1 MEIKTEKL
9 FEWWRAAYSKSIS
22 CCFHL
27 RIGRYDNWIPKSLKI
42 SRKLR
47 SFISL
52 VRSMGFHIGSL
63 RHTWRTVSVL
73 FIDCDPNLPPIE
85 GKMIYSVDKV
95 TFSGAHF
102 HFITPMNLNYAFECY
117 AENVWDDTDFF
128 FASASFF
135 CSPFI
140 TKVAM
145 ATTQRRHLFYEFCL
159 NNNILFFFSFQQ
171 NKNNEDKNE
180 IDSWKWWNFENP
192 YTSIRLA
199 VLKMVGL
206 MLIGFTTVAFSTENV
221 AAKHLFSRASII
233 NIKSW

>member
-73 FIDCDPNLPPIE
+73 FIDCEPNLPPIE

-128 FASASFF
+128 FRLR
-135 CSPFI
+135 FI
-140 TKVAM
+140 F
-145 ATTQRRHLFYEFCL
+145 LFTIYYKGCDGNHSTAAF
-159 NNNILFFFSFQQ
+159 
-171 NKNNEDKNE
+171 
-180 IDSWKWWNFENP
+180 
-192 YTSIRLA
+192 
-199 VLKMVGL
+199 VLRVL
-206 MLIGFTTVAFSTENV
+206 SQ
-221 AAKHLFSRASII
+221 
-233 NIKSW
+233 

>member
-73 FIDCDPNLPPIE
+73 FIDCEPNLPPIE

-128 FASASFF
+128 RLR
-135 CSPFI
+135 FI
-140 TKVAM
+140 F
-145 ATTQRRHLFYEFCL
+145 LFTIYYKGCDGNHSTAAF
-159 NNNILFFFSFQQ
+159 
-171 NKNNEDKNE
+171 
-180 IDSWKWWNFENP
+180 
-192 YTSIRLA
+192 
-199 VLKMVGL
+199 VLRVL
-206 MLIGFTTVAFSTENV
+206 SQ
-221 AAKHLFSRASII
+221 
-233 NIKSW
+233 